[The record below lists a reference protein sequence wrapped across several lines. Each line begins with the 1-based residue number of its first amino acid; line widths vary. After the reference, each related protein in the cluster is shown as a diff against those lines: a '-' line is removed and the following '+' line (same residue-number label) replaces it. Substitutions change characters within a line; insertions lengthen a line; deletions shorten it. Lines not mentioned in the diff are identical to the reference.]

1 MIFERGVKIIKL
13 EIITVQSFL
22 KIIESDRDSPNW
34 QRSSRVNSFKLMK
47 EWILF
52 FLRVSIAFV
61 EAPFSLRK
69 TCRKRSP
76 SFSLSSSNSPFSASL
91 I

>member
-22 KIIESDRDSPNW
+22 KIIESDRDSPNR

-52 FLRVSIAFV
+52 FLRVSIAFA

-69 TCRKRSP
+69 T
-76 SFSLSSSNSPFSASL
+76 
-91 I
+91 